1 MTAPAASVL
10 MLLYN
15 RPQFMRQAIESVL
28 GQTFGDFEFIVMD
41 HASKTPEPFDIAKEY
56 AAKDSRMRV
65 FRADENRGVSA
76 GRNRVLAEAQGEFV
90 ATIEDDDWWAAD
102 KLEKQ
107 IAFLREHPEV
117 GTVDCAYVYVDMK
130 GKPIGQNTGADNQ
143 THPKTCAPSAAIDGR
158 RINGSGQCFRRAALN
173 AVGGWRPWFEYADDD
188 DLFLRMQEKYAAH
201 SFGSPLLYYRIGDNI
216 GANKLA
222 HAYRYAAMYSAHCR
236 RNGEADVIGESPSL
250 ESVLVRGA
258 KSGFATRKIVMK
270 MAKKLLQN
278 KSYGMLRAFL
288 AADKSSGGGG
298 AKFFVK
304 LAYWSLVCNRL
315 GFWFHRGKHRQ
326 KGQSGGGG
334 IITGTSQEN

>member
-10 MLLYN
+10 MLCYN

-117 GTVDCAYVYVDMK
+117 GVVDCAYIFVDGA
-130 GKPIGQNTGADNQ
+130 GKPTGEKIITVSK
-143 THPKTCAPSAAIDGR
+143 THPQTRAVSAAVEGI
-158 RINGSGQCFRRAALN
+158 RINGSGQCYRLAALN
-173 AVGGWRPWFEYADDD
+173 AIGGWRPWFAIADDD
-188 DLFLRMQEKYAAH
+188 DLFMRMQEKYASH
-201 SFGSPLLYYRIGDNI
+201 SLGLPLLYFRIGDNT
-216 GANKLA
+216 GSQNLA
-222 HAYRYAAMYSAHCR
+222 FVGRYAAMYSAHCR
-236 RNGEADVIGESPSL
+236 RNGEADIIDESPSL

-258 KSGFATRKIVMK
+258 KSGFAPRKIVMK
-270 MAKKLLQN
+270 TAKKLLQN

-304 LAYWSLVCNRL
+304 MVYWSVVCNRL
-315 GFWFHRGKHRQ
+315 GFWLHRANRRL
-326 KGQSGGGG
+326 
-334 IITGTSQEN
+334 